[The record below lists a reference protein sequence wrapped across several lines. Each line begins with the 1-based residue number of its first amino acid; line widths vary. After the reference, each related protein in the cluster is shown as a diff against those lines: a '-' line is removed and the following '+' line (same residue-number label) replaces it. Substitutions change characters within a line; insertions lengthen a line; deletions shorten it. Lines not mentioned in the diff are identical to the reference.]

1 MKRPIALI
9 FCLLMITMPLAGC
22 IGNDDSNEDD
32 SQPEEIVELQDW
44 HVHFAVN
51 AADLP
56 TCNEDTNGRLYYVE
70 ADDEFQV
77 CKTGGWDVIS
87 IKGEDGAPGQ
97 DGNEGEKGEIGVQGI
112 PGPNGKTTLISILSS
127 NNCPNGGYSFE
138 IGTDDN
144 SDNVLTSD
152 EVTLVT
158 DICNGEVGSD

>member
-1 MKRPIALI
+1 MRPNINLIPYISINHEETNCLDFLPADDYHALS
-9 FCLLMITMPLAGC
+9 GC

-77 CKTGGWDVIS
+77 CKTAGWDVIS

-112 PGPNGKTTLISILSS
+112 PGPNGKTTLISIL
-127 NNCPNGGYSFE
+127 
-138 IGTDDN
+138 
-144 SDNVLTSD
+144 
-152 EVTLVT
+152 
-158 DICNGEVGSD
+158 